1 MDAPT
6 PTHTDLIEAALNALD
21 QLGTLGAEEYDSLIR
36 ALEQAVTDGEYR
48 VTVERVDLEP
58 YSWGASRG
66 SEIEA
71 SATLTRWEC
80 CGKTGDRDD
89 AIRLLGKR
97 FVEGAE
103 SDRADYA
110 ADEAR
115 SFRDDA
121 A

>member
-1 MDAPT
+1 MDAKT
-6 PTHTDLIEAALNALD
+6 PTHADLIEAALNALD
-21 QLGTLGAEEYDSLIR
+21 QLGTLGAEECDSLIR
-36 ALEQAVTDGEYR
+36 ALEQAVTDDEYR

-58 YSWGASRG
+58 YSWGAGRG

-71 SATLTRWEC
+71 TATLIRWEC

-89 AIRLLGKR
+89 AIRLLGAR
-97 FVEGAE
+97 FVDHAE
-103 SDRADYA
+103 SYRAEFEA
-110 ADEAR
+110 GEAR

>member
-6 PTHTDLIEAALNALD
+6 LTHTDIIEAALNALD
-21 QLGTLGAEEYDSLIR
+21 QIGTLGAEEYESLIC

-66 SEIEA
+66 AEIEA
-71 SATLTRWEC
+71 SATLIRWEC
-80 CGKTGDRDD
+80 CGKTGDRND
-89 AIRLLGKR
+89 AIRLLGHR
-97 FVEGAE
+97 FVEGVE
-103 SDRADYA
+103 SDRAYCV
-110 ADEAR
+110 ADDAR